1 MARRLDQPVWQT
13 LSILRQAERVPSR
26 KTRVHRADAEPLL
39 VRHIVQEVSR
49 RQGDPAALCRGLG
62 FGLCDLERVDF
73 RVSYAQTGR
82 VIQRALQSLD
92 DPALPLR
99 LGSSS
104 SLVSW
109 GLCLVGMMAAAN
121 PREALDFAID
131 FLPPSDRF
139 LHLQKQVAGHEFSAL
154 AEPAHEDEPEIGHF
168 LVEHV
173 FAALARVC
181 RYVVAPWYGPQRVEL
196 RREIPADTRC
206 HEEAFGCPVHFGCSA
221 NRLVYELIDHPI
233 ATADAIVARMCR
245 HQLEQRAGAGAPSEL
260 EAVIV
265 RALRT
270 DLRSPPSMAEIAAT
284 VNISERTL
292 RRRLLLAELSYA
304 ALLDQE
310 RMRRALALLSGGEA
324 PMARVAEAAGFSDTR
339 SLRRAIKRWTGQ
351 TPSQLRRHGD

>member
-1 MARRLDQPVWQT
+1 M
-13 LSILRQAERVPSR
+13 
-26 KTRVHRADAEPLL
+26 
-39 VRHIVQEVSR
+39 RHIVHEVSR
-49 RQGDPAALCRGLG
+49 RHGNAAALCRGLG
-62 FGLCDLERVDF
+62 FGLGDLERVDF

-82 VIQRALQSLD
+82 VIQRALQLFD
-92 DPALPLR
+92 DAALPLR
-99 LGSSS
+99 LGASC

-121 PREALDFAID
+121 PREALDFAVD

-139 LHLQKQVAGHEFSAL
+139 LRLHKQVAGSEFSAV
-154 AEPAHEDEPEIGHF
+154 AEPVHEGDDEIAHF
-168 LVEHV
+168 LVEHA
-173 FAALARVC
+173 FAALTRVC
-181 RYVVAPWYGPQRVEL
+181 RFVVAPWYGPRRVEL
-196 RREIPADTRC
+196 RRSAPADTRC
-206 HEEAFGCPVHFGCSA
+206 HEEAFGCPVHFGLDA
-221 NRLVYELIDHPI
+221 NRVVFELIEHPI
-233 ATADAIVARMCR
+233 ATADALVARLCR

-270 DLRSPPSMAEIAAT
+270 DLRSPPSMAEIAAS

-292 RRRLLLAELSYA
+292 RRRLLTAELSYA

-310 RMRRALALLSGGEA
+310 RMRRALALLHAGES
-324 PMARVAEAAGFSDTR
+324 PMARVADAAGFSDTR